1 MEMLENYLKQIQ
13 KYPLLDAEQEVELS
27 KKIEKGSQSAQEK
40 LVQSNLRLVVSVAK
54 RVNGSSKVSIMDLI
68 QEGNIGLM
76 TAASK
81 YHYSYNTRFST
92 YAYTWILQYM
102 LRYLYNK
109 TSMISLP
116 HRKEELLRK
125 VSACRNDY
133 LQTFGREA
141 TVEEISECLS
151 VPKKDV
157 KAALSCSYSVSSIDI
172 TASEDGLSTIADLI
186 PDSIVEEGATNPFTK
201 FNNRIT
207 TKDHIMF
214 TRQLATLIGA
224 GLPLSASLR
233 TVVEQTENKG
243 MQAIGEEILTAT
255 ESGKSLYEAFSAHPH
270 VFNGVYL
277 ALIQAGE
284 KSGTLD
290 IALARLADQEEKD
303 AAMLGKIRGALV
315 YPAIILVVI
324 IAVLLFM
331 MFAVVPQVRDLYED
345 MGEELPGLTQG
356 LVNLT
361 DFVVNFWWLIL
372 LILVGGIT
380 GLVFFVKRTPMGKKV
395 ADTFKIHVPLFGGLF
410 RKLYVSRFART
421 GEMLLS
427 TGVPMVD
434 SVNIAIESVSN
445 SVVEAEYG
453 KAIELIKGGKSL
465 SEALT
470 DREYM
475 LPLVPQMT
483 GIGEE
488 SGKIDEMLG
497 KAAKVYED
505 ELYEQ
510 IENISTMIEPI
521 LMVVMAGLIGV
532 VVGGTL
538 LPIYSLVNSVGT

>member
-1 MEMLENYLKQIQ
+1 MKRYNYNAKE
-13 KYPLLDAEQEVELS
+13 KDTGKVV
-27 KKIEKGSQSAQEK
+27 KGSIQADTERLAGRL
-40 LVQSNLRLVVSVAK
+40 LVEQ
-54 RVNGSSKVSIMDLI
+54 G
-68 QEGNIGLM
+68 
-76 TAASK
+76 
-81 YHYSYNTRFST
+81 
-92 YAYTWILQYM
+92 
-102 LRYLYNK
+102 
-109 TSMISLP
+109 
-116 HRKEELLRK
+116 
-125 VSACRNDY
+125 
-133 LQTFGREA
+133 
-141 TVEEISECLS
+141 
-151 VPKKDV
+151 
-157 KAALSCSYSVSSIDI
+157 
-172 TASEDGLSTIADLI
+172 LI
-186 PDSIVEEGATNPFTK
+186 PESIVEEGTTNPFTK

-207 TKDHIMF
+207 GKDRIMF
-214 TRQLATLIGA
+214 TRQLSTLVGA

-243 MQAIGEEILTAT
+243 MQAVGEEILAAT
-255 ESGKSLYEAFSAHPH
+255 ESGKSLYEAFSAHPN

-290 IALARLADQEEKD
+290 IALKRLADQEEKD

-372 LILVGGIT
+372 LVLVGVIAGAF
-380 GLVFFVKRTPMGKKV
+380 FFVKRTPAGKKV

-421 GEMLLS
+421 SEMLLS
-427 TGVPMVD
+427 SGVPMVD
-434 SVNIAIESVSN
+434 SITIAIESVSN
-445 SVVEAEYG
+445 SVVEAEYT
-453 KAIELIKGGKSL
+453 KSIELVKGGKSL
-465 SEALT
+465 SESIQDL
-470 DREYM
+470 DYM
-475 LPLVPQMT
+475 LPLVPQMA

-510 IENISTMIEPI
+510 INNISTMIEPI

>member
-1 MEMLENYLKQIQ
+1 MKRYNYRAREKATGKQ
-13 KYPLLDAEQEVELS
+13 V
-27 KKIEKGSQSAQEK
+27 KGSIQADNERLAGQL
-40 LVQSNLRLVVSVAK
+40 LVKQ
-54 RVNGSSKVSIMDLI
+54 
-68 QEGNIGLM
+68 
-76 TAASK
+76 
-81 YHYSYNTRFST
+81 
-92 YAYTWILQYM
+92 
-102 LRYLYNK
+102 
-109 TSMISLP
+109 
-116 HRKEELLRK
+116 
-125 VSACRNDY
+125 
-133 LQTFGREA
+133 
-141 TVEEISECLS
+141 
-151 VPKKDV
+151 
-157 KAALSCSYSVSSIDI
+157 
-172 TASEDGLSTIADLI
+172 DLI
-186 PDSIVEEGATNPFTK
+186 PDSIIEEGVTNPFVK

-233 TVVEQTENKG
+233 TVTEQTENKG
-243 MQAIGEEILTAT
+243 MKAIGEEILAAA
-255 ESGKSLYEAFSAHPH
+255 ESGKSLYEAFSAHPR

-331 MFAVVPQVRDLYED
+331 MFAVVPQVSDLYND

-361 DFVVNFWWLIL
+361 DFTVNFWWLIL
-372 LILVGGIT
+372 LIIVGGSI
-380 GLVFFVKRTPMGKKV
+380 GMFIFVKRTPMGRKF
-395 ADTFKIHVPLFGGLF
+395 ADSFKIHVPLFGGLF

-421 GEMLLS
+421 AEMLLS

-434 SVNIAIESVSN
+434 SVTIANQAVSN
-445 SVVEAEYG
+445 SVVEAEYA
-453 KAIELIKGGKSL
+453 KAIDMIKGGKTL
-465 SEALT
+465 SESLT

-475 LPLVPQMT
+475 LPLVPQMA

-505 ELYEQ
+505 ELYNQ
-510 IENISTMIEPI
+510 INNISTMIEPI
-521 LMVVMAGLIGV
+521 LMVIMAGLIGV

>member
-1 MEMLENYLKQIQ
+1 MKRFNYRAREKATGKQ
-13 KYPLLDAEQEVELS
+13 V
-27 KKIEKGSQSAQEK
+27 KGSIQADSKRLAGRL
-40 LVQSNLRLVVSVAK
+40 LVQ
-54 RVNGSSKVSIMDLI
+54 
-68 QEGNIGLM
+68 Q
-76 TAASK
+76 
-81 YHYSYNTRFST
+81 
-92 YAYTWILQYM
+92 
-102 LRYLYNK
+102 
-109 TSMISLP
+109 
-116 HRKEELLRK
+116 
-125 VSACRNDY
+125 
-133 LQTFGREA
+133 
-141 TVEEISECLS
+141 
-151 VPKKDV
+151 
-157 KAALSCSYSVSSIDI
+157 
-172 TASEDGLSTIADLI
+172 DLI

-243 MQAIGEEILTAT
+243 MQAVGEEILAAT
-255 ESGKSLYEAFSAHPH
+255 ESGKSLYEAFSAHPN

-331 MFAVVPQVRDLYED
+331 MFAVVPQVRDLYAD
-345 MGEELPGLTQG
+345 MDKELPGLTQA
-356 LVNLT
+356 LVSMT

-372 LILVGGIT
+372 LILIVGVGGAI
-380 GLVFFVKRTPMGKKV
+380 FFVKRTPMGKKV

-421 GEMLLS
+421 AEMLLS

-445 SVVEAEYG
+445 SVVEAEYS

-465 SEALT
+465 SEALE

-521 LMVVMAGLIGV
+521 LMVIMAGLIGV